1 MALLAEEL
9 VEEWLN
15 RQGYFTI
22 RGLKIGVAEM
32 DLLAIKV
39 GKGGIER
46 RHIEVQASVNP
57 ISYVCGLPKGLQ
69 KSSGRG
75 PFSAAKRTRAEVRA
89 SVAGWLLKKF
99 DNAKKDAVRQR
110 LCPGG
115 WTRELVVNV
124 VKHDEELAAIRES
137 GVIVHTLP
145 SIIQVLLRPSRGD
158 FTASGTDLVG
168 LLLTPALQRRSG
180 R

>member
-22 RGLKIGVAEM
+22 RGLKIGVSEM

-39 GKGGIER
+39 GEGGIER

-57 ISYVCGLPKGLQ
+57 ISYVCGLPKDLQ

-75 PFSAAKRTRAEVRA
+75 PFSAARRTPADMRA
-89 SVAGWLLKKF
+89 SVAAWLHKKF
-99 DNAKKDAVRQR
+99 DNPKKHAVRQR
-110 LCPGG
+110 LCHGE

-124 VKHDEELAAIRES
+124 VKYDEELVAIQKS
-137 GVIVHTLP
+137 GVKVHTLP
-145 SIIQVLLRPSRGD
+145 SVIQFLLKPKPRD

-168 LLLTPALQRRSG
+168 LLLSPALLPQSKP
-180 R
+180 